1 MQNLSPVFFHD
12 DDDDFDDIDKI
23 FSKLET
29 FEPPADMVSRIMG
42 AVSKLPSP
50 QELWRQ
56 QQQWLDMDGL
66 VVRHDDK
73 GPT

>member
-29 FEPPADMVSRIMG
+29 FEPPPDMVARIMG

-50 QELWRQ
+50 QELLRQ
-56 QQQWLDMDGL
+56 QQQGLNIDGL
-66 VVRHDDK
+66 VVRHDEKD
-73 GPT
+73 PS